1 MSTRSQAQAEA
12 RFMKGETGVDG
23 ASGKIEV
30 DPEVAQQAKAK
41 EALYRGRAWLGREA
55 LSWILMKS
63 ESSQPLC
70 KVDGQPLRAVLTGK
84 ILLRAGSGEVTEVA
98 AKGVSAPYS
107 AIIRFALQRNLLVH
121 GARLQLTHGEQTF
134 EVTLDAER
142 FDLRAAKLPA
152 LLNEGD
158 EGEEL
163 IERLELVSRLG
174 RLIDAL
180 IEQFINVRVGPG
192 WQKSVVPALKAWF
205 AEGVSLESTNAR

>member
-1 MSTRSQAQAEA
+1 MSARSAAAAEA
-12 RFMKGETGVDG
+12 RFMKGQTGVDG
-23 ASGKIEV
+23 ASGKVEV
-30 DPEVAQQAKAK
+30 DPEVAEQAKAK

-63 ESSQPLC
+63 ESADALC
-70 KVDGQPLRAVLTGK
+70 KVEGQPLRAVFTGK

-98 AKGVSAPYS
+98 AKGVAAPYS
-107 AIIRFALQRNLLVH
+107 AIVRYALERNLLVH

-163 IERLELVSRLG
+163 VERLELVSRLG

-180 IEQFINVRVGPG
+180 IEQFIKVRTGPS
-192 WQKSVVPALKAWF
+192 WQKTVVPQLKAWF
-205 AEGVSLESTNAR
+205 AERA

>member
-1 MSTRSQAQAEA
+1 MSARAAAQAEA
-12 RFMKGETGVDG
+12 RFMRGETGVDG
-23 ASGKIEV
+23 ASGKVEA
-30 DPEVAQQAKAK
+30 DPELVEQAKAK

-55 LSWILMKS
+55 LCWILMKS
-63 ESSQPLC
+63 ESSEALC
-70 KVDGQPLRAVLTGK
+70 KVEGQPLLAVFTGK
-84 ILLRAGSGEVTEVA
+84 ILLKAGSGEVTEVA

-107 AIIRFALQRNLLVH
+107 AIVRFALKRNLLVH

-163 IERLELVSRLG
+163 TERLELVSRLG

-180 IEQFINVRVGPG
+180 IEQFIKVRVGPG
-192 WQKSVVPALKAWF
+192 WQKTAVPALRAWF
-205 AEGVSLESTNAR
+205 EEGV

>member
-1 MSTRSQAQAEA
+1 MSGKAAARAEA

-23 ASGKIEV
+23 SSGKEAV
-30 DPEVAQQAKAK
+30 DPAVVEQAKAK

-55 LSWILMKS
+55 LCWLLMKS
-63 ESSQPLC
+63 ESSEALC
-70 KVDGQPLRAVLTGK
+70 KVDKLALRVVFTGK
-84 ILLRAGSGEVTEVA
+84 LLLRAGSGEVTEVA
-98 AKGVSAPYS
+98 VKGVSAPYS
-107 AIIRFALQRNLLVH
+107 AIVRFALERGLLVH

-163 IERLELVSRLG
+163 TERLELVSRLG
-174 RLIDAL
+174 RLIDAAL
-180 IEQFINVRVGPG
+180 AQFIQARVSPD
-192 WQKSVVPALKAWF
+192 WQKTVVPQLRAWF
-205 AEGVSLESTNAR
+205 AEQA

>member
-1 MSTRSQAQAEA
+1 MSARSQAQAEA
-12 RFMKGETGVDG
+12 KFMKGETGVDG
-23 ASGKIEV
+23 ASGKMEV
-30 DPEVAQQAKAK
+30 DPEVAQQAKAA

-63 ESSQPLC
+63 ESSEAIC
-70 KVDGQPLRAVLTGK
+70 KVDGQPLRVVFAGK
-84 ILLRAGSGEVTEVA
+84 ILLKAGSGEVTEVA
-98 AKGVSAPYS
+98 AKGISAPYS
-107 AIIRFALQRNLLVH
+107 AIVRFALKRNLLVH

-163 IERLELVSRLG
+163 TERLELVSRLG
-174 RLIDAL
+174 RLVDAL
-180 IEQFINVRVGPG
+180 IEQFIKIRVGPA
-192 WQKSVVPALKAWF
+192 WEKTVVPALKAWF
-205 AEGVSLESTNAR
+205 EEAG

>member
-1 MSTRSQAQAEA
+1 MNARNKASAEA

-23 ASGKIEV
+23 ATGKVEI
-30 DPEVAQQAKAK
+30 DPEVAEQAKAT

-63 ESSQPLC
+63 ESTDAIC
-70 KVDGQPLRAVLTGK
+70 KVDGQPLRVVFTGK
-84 ILLRAGSGEVTEVA
+84 LLLRAGSGEVTEVA

-107 AIIRFALQRNLLVH
+107 AIVRFGLKRNLLVH

-142 FDLRAAKLPA
+142 FDLRSGKLPA

-158 EGEEL
+158 EGEE
-163 IERLELVSRLG
+163 ITERLELVSRLG

-180 IEQFINVRVGPG
+180 LEQFIKVRVGPA
-192 WQKSVVPALKAWF
+192 WQKTVVPALKAWF
-205 AEGVSLESTNAR
+205 EEGV

>member
-1 MSTRSQAQAEA
+1 MNARSAAAAEA
-12 RFMKGETGVDG
+12 KFMRGETGVDG
-23 ASGKIEV
+23 SSGKEVV
-30 DPEVAQQAKAK
+30 DPEVAEQAKAK

-55 LSWILMKS
+55 LCWLLMKS
-63 ESSQPLC
+63 ESTEAIC
-70 KVDGQPLRAVLTGK
+70 KVDGINLRVVFTGK
-84 ILLRAGSGEVTEVA
+84 MLLRAGSGEVTEVS

-107 AIIRFALQRNLLVH
+107 AIVRFALKRNLLVH

-142 FDLRAAKLPA
+142 FDLRGGKLPA

-163 IERLELVSRLG
+163 VERLELVSRLG

-180 IEQFINVRVGPG
+180 LEQFIKVRVGPG
-192 WQKSVVPALKAWF
+192 WQKTVVPALRAWF
-205 AEGVSLESTNAR
+205 EEGT

>member
-1 MSTRSQAQAEA
+1 MSARTAAAAEA

-23 ASGKIEV
+23 STGKEEV
-30 DPEVAQQAKAK
+30 DPEVAEQAKAK

-55 LSWILMKS
+55 LTWILMKS
-63 ESSQPLC
+63 ESADAMC
-70 KVDGQPLRAVLTGK
+70 KVEGLPLRVVFTGK

-98 AKGVSAPYS
+98 AKGVGSPYS
-107 AIIRFALQRNLLVH
+107 KIVRFALKRNLLVH

-163 IERLELVSRLG
+163 VERLELVSRLG

-180 IEQFINVRVGPG
+180 LEMFIKVRLGPA
-192 WQKSVVPALKAWF
+192 WQKTAVPELKAWF
-205 AEGVSLESTNAR
+205 DAEKI

>member
-1 MSTRSQAQAEA
+1 MSA
-12 RFMKGETGVDG
+12 RTEETGVDG
-23 ASGKIEV
+23 ATGKEEI
-30 DPEVAQQAKAK
+30 DPEVAEQAKAA

-55 LSWILMKS
+55 LSWLLMKS
-63 ESSQPLC
+63 ESTEAIC
-70 KVDGQPLRAVLTGK
+70 KVDGLSLRVVFTGK
-84 ILLRAGSGEVTEVA
+84 MLLRAGSGEVTEVA

-107 AIIRFALQRNLLVH
+107 AIVRYALKRNLLVH

-142 FDLRAAKLPA
+142 FDLRAAKLPE

-163 IERLELVSRLG
+163 VERLELVSRLG

-180 IEQFINVRVGPG
+180 IEQFIKVRTGPG
-192 WQKSVVPALKAWF
+192 WQKTVVPALREWF
-205 AEGVSLESTNAR
+205 ES

>member
-1 MSTRSQAQAEA
+1 MSGKAAARAEA

-23 ASGKIEV
+23 SSGKEVV
-30 DPEVAQQAKAK
+30 DPALVEQAKAK

-55 LSWILMKS
+55 LCWLLMKS
-63 ESSQPLC
+63 ESSEALC
-70 KVDGQPLRAVLTGK
+70 KVDKLALRVVFTGK
-84 ILLRAGSGEVTEVA
+84 LLLRAGSGEVTEVA
-98 AKGVSAPYS
+98 VKGVSAPYS
-107 AIIRFALQRNLLVH
+107 AIVRFALERGLLVH

-163 IERLELVSRLG
+163 TERLELVSRLG
-174 RLIDAL
+174 RLIDAA
-180 IEQFINVRVGPG
+180 IQEFIRVRVSPE
-192 WQKSVVPALKAWF
+192 WAKTAVPQLRAWF
-205 AEGVSLESTNAR
+205 AERP